1 MQSCLGLYMENNLI
15 KYAKVSKD
23 KDNFRIES
31 FGIKFFDNIEETIK
45 QIVSETYSFKTPIA
59 VNLTDEKYTY
69 AQLFSLLNKKDLEKA
84 VNTEF
89 DYFCNETSK
98 NRRALEFRKILVP
111 NFEDKDRITSLYSY
125 TDKSDIVR
133 KLQILDSYSVRN
145 VLPLPLV
152 ISNLSTFANK
162 KNAVIINIEK
172 NTSVTTVVN
181 GEVQKVDI
189 IEYGTREI
197 LDSIMLRENSYDK
210 AYEILKNTTIYTS
223 QGKGLQLDEND
234 YLEDII
240 PTLYKIVENV
250 KDIISKNEIDIGN
263 IYITGLAAVI
273 NNIDLYFQES
283 FPDKECEILAPF
295 FIQKTNIKL
304 NIKDYI
310 EVNSAISLA
319 LNGLGVGS
327 KEVNFKKS
335 NSLERFSEMFKV
347 EVGSN
352 KERKENKE
360 SKEDKKENSE
370 AKQSKFLDKFKS
382 LFSQSTGTSFDMI
395 EMAMIRTAIGL
406 FLLLIIYVI
415 FTANTISKINK
426 KDIEMQNYITD
437 SKNEIANVEKNT
449 KLVTDRTTQ
458 YKDLI
463 AKIDE
468 ANNKLTESYARKNA
482 LPNLLTEIMFNI
494 PKEVQLISIQNT
506 SGKEIKIEAQ
516 SKEYEQLGY
525 FVAKIKNE
533 GILTNVTSTSGLKQT
548 EYVKITIQGNL
559 PY

>member
-45 QIVSETYSFKTPIA
+45 QIVNETYSFKTPIA

-98 NRRALEFRKILVP
+98 NRRALEFRNILIP
-111 NFEDKDRITSLYSY
+111 NLQDKDRITSLYAY

-133 KLQILDSYSVRN
+133 KLQILDAYSVKN

-162 KNAVIINIEK
+162 KNAVIVNIEK
-172 NTSVTTVVN
+172 NTSVTTIVN

-189 IEYGTREI
+189 IDYGTREI
-197 LDSIMLRENSYDK
+197 LDSIMLRENSYEK

-240 PTLYKIVENV
+240 PTLYKIVENL
-250 KDIISKNEIDIGN
+250 KDVISKNEIDIGN

-273 NNIDLYFQES
+273 NNIDLYFQEN
-283 FPDKECEILAPF
+283 FPDKECGILSPF
-295 FIQKTNIKL
+295 FVQKTNIKL

-310 EVNSAISLA
+310 EVNSAIALA
-319 LNGLGVGS
+319 LNGLGIGS
-327 KEVNFKKS
+327 KEINFKKS
-335 NSLERFSEMFKV
+335 NGLEKFSEMFKV
-347 EVGSN
+347 EVGSK
-352 KERKENKE
+352 KEKTENKE
-360 SKEDKKENSE
+360 KAENTERKQPDFIKKLKDLFTEN
-370 AKQSKFLDKFKS
+370 
-382 LFSQSTGTSFDMI
+382 TGTSLDRI
-395 EMAMIRTAIGL
+395 EMTMMRTAIGL
-406 FLLLIIYVI
+406 LLLLIIYVI
-415 FTANTISKINK
+415 FTSNTISKINK
-426 KDIEMQNYITD
+426 KDLEMQNYITD
-437 SKNEIANVEKNT
+437 AQNKIADIEKNT
-449 KLVTDRTTQ
+449 KLVTDREAQ

-533 GILTNVTSTSGLKQT
+533 GILTNVTSTSGVKQT

>member
-23 KDNFRIES
+23 KENFRIES

-45 QIVSETYSFKTPIA
+45 QIVNETYSFKTPIA

-98 NRRALEFRKILVP
+98 NRRALAFRNILIS
-111 NFEDKDRITSLYSY
+111 NLQDKDRITSLYSY

-133 KLQILDSYSVRN
+133 KLQILDAYSVRN

-162 KNAVIINIEK
+162 KNAVIVNIEK
-172 NTSVTTVVN
+172 NTSVTTIVN
-181 GEVQKVDI
+181 GKVQKVDI
-189 IEYGTREI
+189 IDYGTREI
-197 LDSIMLRENSYDK
+197 LDSIMLRENSYEK

-240 PTLYKIVENV
+240 PTLYKIVENL
-250 KDIISKNEIDIGN
+250 KDVISKNEIDIGN

-273 NNIDLYFQES
+273 NNIDLYFQEN
-283 FPDKECEILAPF
+283 FPDKECEILSPF
-295 FIQKTNIKL
+295 FVQKTNIKL

-310 EVNSAISLA
+310 EVNSAIALA
-319 LNGLGVGS
+319 LNGLGIGS
-327 KEVNFKKS
+327 KEINFKKS
-335 NSLERFSEMFKV
+335 NGLEKFSEMFKV
-347 EVGSN
+347 EVGSK
-352 KERKENKE
+352 KEKTENKE
-360 SKEDKKENSE
+360 KAENTERKQPDFIKKLKDLFTEN
-370 AKQSKFLDKFKS
+370 
-382 LFSQSTGTSFDMI
+382 TGTSLDRI
-395 EMAMIRTAIGL
+395 EMTMMRTAIGL
-406 FLLLIIYVI
+406 LLLLIIYVI
-415 FTANTISKINK
+415 FTASTISKINK
-426 KDIEMQNYITD
+426 KDLEMQNYITD
-437 SKNEIANVEKNT
+437 AQNKIADIEKNT
-449 KLVTDRTTQ
+449 KLVTDRETQ

-533 GILTNVTSTSGLKQT
+533 GILTNVTSTSGVKQT